1 MMFRKILIAA
11 ALIAATAAPASAQET
26 EELVVTG
33 ARASQR
39 NAAYAEVR
47 VPAIS
52 LTRRADFVLADLR
65 VSSDSRDEP
74 TRRQEVQRTLQNLA
88 DRARGGAVTL
98 ALQQDDTV
106 RPFSMEL
113 AMRLLTGGG
122 RQDTS
127 QVIVNIRTAVRDD
140 DTLDTARQRFR
151 AFAASVRGEGRAMV
165 DMPGD
170 LGLTLRDVPQY
181 RAPLIDAIVGDAR
194 DIAQRLGTG
203 YRAELTGLE
212 NPVAWRKSGDLQL
225 TLFIDYRVRV
235 VPSGV

>member
-1 MMFRKILIAA
+1 MMFRKMLIAA

-127 QVIVNIRTAVRDD
+127 QVIVNIRTAVRGD

>member
-1 MMFRKILIAA
+1 MMFRKMLIAA

>member
-1 MMFRKILIAA
+1 MFRTLFAAMALAAIFIAPAA
-11 ALIAATAAPASAQET
+11 AQEGA
-26 EELVVTG
+26 EEIVVSG

-39 NAAYAEVR
+39 NAIYDEVR

-52 LTRRADFVLADLR
+52 LTRRADFVIADLR
-65 VSSDSRDEP
+65 VSSDSRDEE

-122 RQDTS
+122 RTDTS
-127 QVIVNIRTAVRDD
+127 QVIVNMRTAVRAD

-151 AFAASVRGEGRAMV
+151 TFAASVRGEGRALV
-165 DMPGD
+165 DIPGD
-170 LGLTLRDVPQY
+170 VGLTLRDVPQY
-181 RAPLIDAIVGDAR
+181 RAPLIDAIVADAR
-194 DIAQRLGTG
+194 DIAARLGDG

-212 NPVAWRKSGDLQL
+212 NPVAWRKSGDLQM
-225 TLFIDYRVRV
+225 TLFIDYQVRV
-235 VPSGV
+235 VPSGG